1 MKSNEKIARR
11 YCCSLLKARLELPHY
26 QLLSFFA
33 MTLQYSGSELATLQ
47 KLTAR
52 IYQETAGNSSLK
64 NTINTLNEIIASER
78 FEGVEEDNDDCYISS
93 RTTDD
98 YYYAQKPR
106 V

>member
-1 MKSNEKIARR
+1 
-11 YCCSLLKARLELPHY
+11 
-26 QLLSFFA
+26 